1 VISRAIYLSI
11 WFISLSMI
19 ISRSIHV
26 ATNGIISFFFYGE
39 VSIICMYW
47 IFLIHSSADGHL
59 GCFHVLA
66 TVNSAAMN
74 IGVYVSFQIMV
85 FSGYMPRSGIAG
97 SYGNFIFSLLAFYF
111 LFLAALRVHCYTQ
124 AFSSC
129 DKQALLS
136 ACSAQL
142 FTAVT
147 SLVAGHRLQGAGA
160 SGVMAHR
167 LSL

>member
-1 VISRAIYLSI
+1 
-11 WFISLSMI
+11 
-19 ISRSIHV
+19 
-26 ATNGIISFFFYGE
+26 
-39 VSIICMYW
+39 
-47 IFLIHSSADGHL
+47 
-59 GCFHVLA
+59 
-66 TVNSAAMN
+66 MN
-74 IGVYVSFQIMV
+74 TGVYVSFQIMV

-136 ACSAQL
+136 ACNAQL

-167 LSL
+167 LSLQLDREHRLQSTGSVAAAHRLGCPVAFGILVPRPGIKPISPALAGRFLTTGSPGKYQ